1 MVKKRV
7 IPCLDV
13 ADGRVVKGVNFEN
26 LREMG
31 EPVELARR
39 YSELG
44 ADELVFLDITATLEG
59 RGPILDVI
67 GRAADELTIP
77 FTAGG
82 GVTGVDDARDLL
94 LAGADKVAINRAAF
108 DEPGILTTLAAE
120 FGSQAV
126 VCAIDARRGEVVTH
140 AGREPRGRDAV
151 DWAREAVER
160 GAGEI
165 LLTSIDAD
173 GTRAGYDLP
182 LTRAVAEAVEV
193 PVIASGGAG
202 RDLPPRRRV
211 RGGRRSGARRV
222 DRPRAA
228 RAPRRAEGRAEG
240 GGVADPGLTRTLT
253 PVIVQDVETN
263 RVLMLAYAD
272 EEALRRTRET
282 GEAWF
287 WSRSRNE
294 LWHKGATSGN
304 TMAVEEVA
312 DDCDGDALLYRVRP
326 SGPACHTGAESCF
339 APWLWRIVAERAATR
354 PTGSYV
360 AGLLEGGPAAA
371 ARKVGEE
378 GVEAALA
385 AVTESDER
393 LVEELADLWFHTYV
407 LLAARGLQPSAVEDE
422 LRRRHATRT
431 GDG

>member
-1 MVKKRV
+1 M
-7 IPCLDV
+7 
-13 ADGRVVKGVNFEN
+13 
-26 LREMG
+26 
-31 EPVELARR
+31 
-39 YSELG
+39 
-44 ADELVFLDITATLEG
+44 
-59 RGPILDVI
+59 
-67 GRAADELTIP
+67 
-77 FTAGG
+77 
-82 GVTGVDDARDLL
+82 
-94 LAGADKVAINRAAF
+94 
-108 DEPGILTTLAAE
+108 
-120 FGSQAV
+120 
-126 VCAIDARRGEVVTH
+126 
-140 AGREPRGRDAV
+140 
-151 DWAREAVER
+151 
-160 GAGEI
+160 
-165 LLTSIDAD
+165 
-173 GTRAGYDLP
+173 
-182 LTRAVAEAVEV
+182 
-193 PVIASGGAG
+193 
-202 RDLPPRRRV
+202 
-211 RGGRRSGARRV
+211 
-222 DRPRAA
+222 
-228 RAPRRAEGRAEG
+228 
-240 GGVADPGLTRTLT
+240 ADPGLTRTLT

-304 TMAVEEVA
+304 TMAVEAVA

-354 PTGSYV
+354 PPGSYV

-393 LVEELADLWFHTYV
+393 LVEELADLWFHSYV
-407 LLAARGLQPSAVEDE
+407 LLAARGLQPSAIEDE